1 MTDRLTQVSA
11 LILLGIALAIAPFSA
26 AASDGSNTGETAVE
40 IWKSDAET
48 IFDARDVDINDFKW
62 VARPVII
69 FADAPLDPA
78 FAQQIELLEDR
89 PGELS
94 KRDVVLI
101 RDTAPDER
109 SDLRLALRP
118 RGFMLTVMGKDG
130 RVILRKPFP
139 WDVREISRQIDKQP
153 IRQKEIRDALTAS
166 E

>member
-1 MTDRLTQVSA
+1 M
-11 LILLGIALAIAPFSA
+11 APFVASA
-26 AASDGSNTGETAVE
+26 ADGSNTGVSAVE
-40 IWKSDAET
+40 LWKNDPET
-48 IFDARDVDINDFKW
+48 IFDARDVDVEDFKW

-69 FADAPLDPA
+69 FAEAPLDPA
-78 FAQQIELLEDR
+78 FAQQMELLEAR

-109 SDLRLALRP
+109 SDLRLMLRP

-153 IRQKEIRDALTAS
+153 IRQKEIRDALTAA